1 MDEVIKILDIAP
13 SGIMS
18 PLDDGRDKVLP
29 IIVDEPED
37 ADYEYARSNYYEII
51 QQGQMAL
58 AGALRVASM
67 SENPRAY
74 EVVGTLLKNL
84 ADVNRQLL
92 QSGED
97 KQKIKTARKGN
108 GNLPAPATQIT
119 NNTAVFV
126 GNSADLN
133 KMIAAKRAAAAAET
147 EQ

>member
-1 MDEVIKILDIAP
+1 MDEIIRILDIAP
-13 SGIMS
+13 SDVES
-18 PLDDGRDKVLP
+18 SLDVRDKVLP
-29 IIVDEPED
+29 IIAEEPED
-37 ADYEYARSNYYEII
+37 ADYEFVRSNYYDII

-74 EVVGTLLKNL
+74 EVVGSMLKNL

-108 GNLPAPATQIT
+108 GTAQPQQIT
-119 NNTAVFV
+119 QNNTAVFV
-126 GNSADLN
+126 GSSADLN
-133 KMIAAKRAAAAAET
+133 KMLKKTAE
-147 EQ
+147 E

>member
-1 MDEVIKILDIAP
+1 MDEIIKTLDIAP
-13 SGIMS
+13 ADIIS
-18 PLDDGRDKVLP
+18 PNEIKDKVLP
-29 IIVDEPED
+29 VVVDEPED
-37 ADYEYARSNYYEII
+37 ADYEYVRGNYYEII

-67 SENPRAY
+67 SEHPRAF
-74 EVVGTLLKNL
+74 EVVGSLLKNL

-108 GNLPAPATQIT
+108 GGAPPQQIT

-126 GNSADLN
+126 GNSSDLN
-133 KMIAAKRAAAAAET
+133 KMLKAKKDE
-147 EQ
+147 